1 MKEGATSGKHT
12 GGKLSRELRGLMTQ
26 FEGLARGPSD
36 EKRKKLARELLAV
49 CSDKGWGS
57 GEESG
62 GEDKGD
68 AGVDESEDHDTP
80 LLKRKS
86 GTKVKA
92 KQLGEAEVPSGK
104 GGVVQ
109 AATVEVAQTT
119 VAGDVGHQLVTMMG
133 ALTANITGLTQ
144 RLSKLE
150 FAVADAAER
159 TPLREPFTV
168 QPARRRETAPFGVY
182 EDDDEDDSSAVREA
196 KELLR
201 SRLAEQEA
209 KRTLKGKSK
218 IRTDGLAVVDA
229 MERLM
234 AQPGGVIG
242 SLEGTLVNMLHR
254 FSLDHPDTY
263 KQVKNFVKTGLKD
276 RAQDYDLRR
285 AEILRAG
292 GSIFESEAMERTAQ
306 AVASHYLEIFA
317 GNSAMKQ
324 QMKAVLR
331 PEEDFVYQLAG
342 SADTLALL
350 YSRAKQV
357 AYLGAKKTGLKA
369 DEGSGA
375 DSGEPGRGAGA
386 KKK

>member
-1 MKEGATSGKHT
+1 
-12 GGKLSRELRGLMTQ
+12 
-26 FEGLARGPSD
+26 
-36 EKRKKLARELLAV
+36 
-49 CSDKGWGS
+49 
-57 GEESG
+57 
-62 GEDKGD
+62 
-68 AGVDESEDHDTP
+68 
-80 LLKRKS
+80 
-86 GTKVKA
+86 
-92 KQLGEAEVPSGK
+92 
-104 GGVVQ
+104 
-109 AATVEVAQTT
+109 
-119 VAGDVGHQLVTMMG
+119 
-133 ALTANITGLTQ
+133 
-144 RLSKLE
+144 
-150 FAVADAAER
+150 
-159 TPLREPFTV
+159 
-168 QPARRRETAPFGVY
+168 
-182 EDDDEDDSSAVREA
+182 
-196 KELLR
+196 
-201 SRLAEQEA
+201 
-209 KRTLKGKSK
+209 
-218 IRTDGLAVVDA
+218 
-229 MERLM
+229 M

-357 AYLGAKKTGLKA
+357 AYLGAKKTGPKA
-369 DEGSGA
+369 DEGSGVE
-375 DSGEPGRGAGA
+375 GEGRGAGA